1 MNLPRHIAA
10 RMARK
15 TSKTSWS
22 RPVVQIATAGVALGI
37 ALIILS
43 TSIVEGFQRE
53 VRDLVVGFGA
63 HVQVL
68 ATDPGQLNVKLDP
81 ALQAALAA
89 TDGVE
94 RVQPF
99 YTLPGILETRDDHEG
114 VVVKGVGEG
123 LEQGMLRRSLQAG
136 RVPMTGDSVVISGP
150 QARELH
156 LQPGDAVRLYLVAET
171 ESPRPRR
178 LVVAGIYE
186 TGLLEFDR
194 EFVFVPAP
202 VVQRAAGWGVEA
214 QARAD
219 STSFVLEAFPRGA
232 AVSWAFP
239 GLGGVQGPGPHP
251 YPDRDFEA
259 VAVPSD
265 ERVAGDTVRFTRT
278 AEGWRATSAGGGS
291 RFHASGYEVFLK
303 DFDGLWQADDLLY
316 QALPLGYTT
325 KTVIEQ
331 SPEMFS
337 WLGMLDLNVEIII
350 GLMVLISIINMA
362 SALLII
368 ILERTAMVGLLKALG
383 MADGAVVRIFVTHAA
398 RILGRGFLWGN
409 LLGFGLAIGQIS
421 SGIITL
427 DPAAYY
433 IDTVPISLN
442 LPRIALIE
450 LGAFAVCAA
459 AMTLPAWAS
468 TRIQPATAL
477 RFR

>member
-1 MNLPRHIAA
+1 MNLPRHLAG
-10 RMARK
+10 RMARSTGK
-15 TSKTSWS
+15 ASWS
-22 RPVVQIATAGVALGI
+22 RPVVSIATAGVALGI
-37 ALIILS
+37 ALIILA
-43 TSIVEGFQRE
+43 TAIVEGFQHE
-53 VRDLVVGFGA
+53 VRELVVGFGA

-68 ATDPGQLNVKLDP
+68 STDPSAQDIRLDP
-81 ALQAALAA
+81 ALQRSLSEAE
-89 TDGVE
+89 GVK

-123 LEQGMLRRSLQAG
+123 LDHGLLSRSLLAG
-136 RVPMTGDSVVISGP
+136 RVPMMGDSVVISGP

-156 LQPGDAVRLYLVAET
+156 LEPGDAVRLYFVAEA

-214 QARAD
+214 QAQLD
-219 STSFVLEAFPRGA
+219 STGFRLQAFPRGA
-232 AVSWAFP
+232 ALRWEFP
-239 GLGGVQGPGPHP
+239 GLRGFRGAGPHP
-251 YPDRDFEA
+251 FPDRDFEA

-265 ERVAGDTVRFTRT
+265 ERVAGDTVRFVRT
-278 AEGWRATSAGGGS
+278 GAGWQAASAGGGA
-291 RFHASGYEVFLK
+291 RFHATGYEVFL
-303 DFDGLWQADDLLY
+303 DGFDGLWHADDVLY
-316 QALPLGYTT
+316 AALPLGYTT

-383 MADGAVVRIFVTHAA
+383 MADGAVVATFMAHAA
-398 RILGRGFLWGN
+398 RIIGRGFLWGN
-409 LLGFGLAIGQIS
+409 VLGFGLALGQIS
-421 SGIITL
+421 TGLITL

-433 IDTVPISLN
+433 VDTVPVLLN
-442 LPRIALIE
+442 VPRIAAIE
-450 LGAFAVCAA
+450 LAAFLACAA
-459 AMTLPAWAS
+459 AMVLPAWAS